1 MEGENEMDRLAVVNL
16 NDLYLT
22 RTDANKAFRKVYRTC
37 GRGTGSSC
45 CFAASLGILYVL
57 VYDLMKHVD
66 ALEDR
71 VKTNETAG

>member
-1 MEGENEMDRLAVVNL
+1 MDQLAVVNL

-22 RTDANKAFRKVYRTC
+22 RTDALREFKKIEKGFNNLRHGFF
-37 GRGTGSSC
+37 
-45 CFAASLGILYVL
+45 CFGLSLGILYVL

-71 VKTNETAG
+71 VRTNETAV

>member
-1 MEGENEMDRLAVVNL
+1 MNRLAIVNL

-22 RTDANKAFRKVYRTC
+22 RTDANKALRKVYRNF
-37 GRGTGSSC
+37 GSVKGSIF

-57 VYDLMKHVD
+57 VYGLMKHVD

-71 VKTNETAG
+71 VRTNETAG

>member
-1 MEGENEMDRLAVVNL
+1 MDRLAVVNL

-22 RTDANKAFRKVYRTC
+22 RTDANKALRKVYWNF
-37 GRGTGSSC
+37 GRVKGSIF

-66 ALEDR
+66 AMEDR
-71 VKTNETAG
+71 ARTNETAG

>member
-1 MEGENEMDRLAVVNL
+1 MDRLAVVNL
-16 NDLYLT
+16 NDLYLS
-22 RTDANKAFRKVYRTC
+22 RSDANKALRKVYRNF
-37 GRGTGSSC
+37 GRVKGSIF